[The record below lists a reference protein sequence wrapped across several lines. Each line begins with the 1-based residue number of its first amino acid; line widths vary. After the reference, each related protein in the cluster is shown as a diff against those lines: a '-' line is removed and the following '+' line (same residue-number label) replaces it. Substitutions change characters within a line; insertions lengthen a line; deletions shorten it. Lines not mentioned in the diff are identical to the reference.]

1 MKKAVLIPDSFKGTM
16 SSEKIIS
23 IMKERILAYH
33 PQCEIVAIPVADGGE
48 GSVDAFLTALGGEK
62 IQVKTKGPW
71 GEEIESFYGMLPDG
85 TAVIEMAASAGLPQV
100 GDRKDPSKT
109 TTYGVGELILAAAK
123 AGAKRLVIGLG
134 GSATN
139 DAGCGAAAACG
150 VSFLDKD
157 GNCFVPVGE
166 TLDKIERIDI
176 TTMDESVKALPITAM
191 CDIDNPFYGP
201 TGAAAIFGPQKGADE
216 AMVALLDGKMKHLAQ
231 VIGKELSIELQEI
244 PGSGAAGGMGGGM
257 KAFFGARMQMGI
269 DAVLDIT
276 GFEKLASG
284 ADMIFTGEGK
294 IDTQSLRGKVVIG
307 VARKARKMNIP
318 VIAVVGDIGDD
329 IDAAYDEGV
338 SGIFSTN
345 RVAIPYKEAR
355 TRAESDMKLTMDNI
369 LRFMKRMAI

>member
-23 IMKERILAYH
+23 IMKERILHYH
-33 PQCEIVAIPVADGGE
+33 PGCTIVPIPVADGGE

-62 IQVKTKGPW
+62 IKVKTKGPW
-71 GEEIESFYGMLPDG
+71 GETVDSFYGLLPDG

-123 AGAKRLVIGLG
+123 SGAKKLVIGLG

-150 VSFLDKD
+150 VSFFDKE
-157 GNCFVPVGE
+157 GKTFTPVGE
-166 TLDKIERIDI
+166 TLDQIVRIDV
-176 TTMDESVKALPITAM
+176 TTMDESVKKLPITAM

-216 AMVALLDGKMKHLAQ
+216 VMVESLDGKMKSLAA
-231 VIGKELSIELQEI
+231 VVEKDLGIGLQSI

-257 KAFFGARMQMGI
+257 KAFFGAKLQMGI
-269 DAVLDIT
+269 DAVLEIT
-276 GFEKLASG
+276 GFEKLAEN

-307 VARKARKMNIP
+307 VARKAKKMGIP
-318 VIAVVGDIGDD
+318 VLAIVGDIGDN
-329 IDAAYDEGV
+329 IEAAYDEGV
-338 SGIFSTN
+338 SGIFSIN
-345 RVAIPYKEAR
+345 RVAVPYKEAR
-355 TRAESDMKLTMDNI
+355 PRAESDMKLTMDNI
-369 LRFMKRMAI
+369 LRFMERMKL

>member
-23 IMKERILAYH
+23 IMKERILHYH
-33 PQCEIVAIPVADGGE
+33 PGCTIVPIPVADGGE

-62 IQVKTKGPW
+62 IKVKTKGPW
-71 GEEIESFYGMLPDG
+71 GETVDSFYGLLQDG

-123 AGAKRLVIGLG
+123 SGAKKLVIGLG

-150 VSFLDKD
+150 VSFFDKE
-157 GNCFVPVGE
+157 GKTFTPVGE
-166 TLDKIERIDI
+166 TLDQIVRIDV
-176 TTMDESVKALPITAM
+176 TTMDESVKKLPITAM

-216 AMVALLDGKMKHLAQ
+216 AMVESLDGKMKSLAA
-231 VIGKELSIELQEI
+231 VVEKDLDIGLQSI

-257 KAFFGARMQMGI
+257 KAFFGAKLQMGI
-269 DAVLDIT
+269 DAVLEIT
-276 GFEKLASG
+276 GFEKLAEN

-307 VARKARKMNIP
+307 VARKAKKMGIP
-318 VIAVVGDIGDD
+318 VLAIVGDIGDN
-329 IDAAYDEGV
+329 IEAAYDEGV
-338 SGIFSTN
+338 SGIFSIN
-345 RVAIPYKEAR
+345 RVAVPYKEAR
-355 TRAESDMKLTMDNI
+355 PRAESDMKLTMDNI
-369 LRFMKRMAI
+369 LRFMERMKL